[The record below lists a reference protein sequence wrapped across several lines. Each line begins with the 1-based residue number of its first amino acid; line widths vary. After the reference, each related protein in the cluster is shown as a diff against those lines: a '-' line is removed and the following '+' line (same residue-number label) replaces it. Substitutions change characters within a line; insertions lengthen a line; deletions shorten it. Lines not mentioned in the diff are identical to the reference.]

1 MATRFGVL
9 AFGAVLSGAL
19 LGCSGKPDKA
29 PTPPHVSDPR
39 NIVIDGV
46 RVSGRDYLAR
56 FCSDRSATPGCEL
69 VHRTVSADSASSAS
83 GPVRF

>member
-1 MATRFGVL
+1 MANRIVVL
-9 AFGAVLSGAL
+9 AFGAALAGAL
-19 LGCSGKPDKA
+19 LGCSDKADKA

-39 NIVIDGV
+39 HIVIDGV

-56 FCSDRSATPGCEL
+56 YCNDRSANPSCEL